1 MREQLRKQLNR
12 IRELRIR
19 KVEEPGETDRAN
31 GMYALRLTRVCVHP
45 KDAFYGVEDT
55 DLHNVD
61 VMTDISMAPT
71 MFTRYTVAPS
81 AVSKTSSK
89 YVIISCWPLVDT
101 SN

>member
-1 MREQLRKQLNR
+1 MRDQLRKQLNR
-12 IRELRIR
+12 IRELRVR
-19 KVEEPGETDRAN
+19 KVEEPGEQLDRPACLSN
-31 GMYALRLTRVCVHP
+31 RRLTLVYCILS
-45 KDAFYGVEDT
+45 DAFYGVEDT

-89 YVIISCWPLVDT
+89 
-101 SN
+101 